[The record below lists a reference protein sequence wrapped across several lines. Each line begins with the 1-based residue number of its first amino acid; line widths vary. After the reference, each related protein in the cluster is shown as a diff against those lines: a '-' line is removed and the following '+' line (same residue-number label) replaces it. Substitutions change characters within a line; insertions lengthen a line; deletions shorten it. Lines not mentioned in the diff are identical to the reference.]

1 MQQKNT
7 SGKCIALIENE
18 VILRSVKAGPLLA
31 KRRRYGLRKAAA
43 EDKVHGVTQQS
54 PIYTVA
60 NRL

>member
-7 SGKCIALIENE
+7 SGKWIALIENE
-18 VILRSVKAGPLLA
+18 VILRSA
-31 KRRRYGLRKAAA
+31 KQYGLRNAAA